1 MLAAGLPAADSHFQ
15 GVIRGEQGGQEGEVG
30 HGAGPVLSVDP
41 AFNGLSFIRV
51 SIGSNDWFPHQLS
64 GDGTQELIR
73 NA

>member
-51 SIGSNDWFPHQLS
+51 SIC
-64 GDGTQELIR
+64 
-73 NA
+73 